1 MSLPPEQAQP
11 SAEVADLGHYLAVL
25 RARKWSVI
33 LVTLLVVGS
42 ALFFSFQQ
50 TPMYESTSKILLKQ
64 ITNPAQFSQPA
75 TSVINLGTERE
86 IMLSEEVAIRA
97 SDEIELPQS
106 PEGLV
111 QHLEVSVPG
120 ETQVLQVTFSD
131 PDPLRAQEGAAAF
144 TDAYLSYKTEQ
155 ATQAIQQLR
164 NPLESQIDELAAQ
177 IADID
182 ARAATA
188 ASQTGLQSERDV
200 LTSQIAVLR
209 SQLAPLSSVIVDPGD
224 VIQTANLPSAAA
236 SPNHLVNSTLALFVG
251 LVLGMALAF
260 LRERLDD
267 RLEGR
272 EDLEARAGAP
282 VLAIIPKVPGWRKK
296 SKAQLVTLDQPKSP
310 AAEAYRTLRT
320 GVLFVAQERGMQTL
334 MVASATSGEGKTT
347 TAANLAV
354 VLAHT
359 GKRVIL
365 VSADL
370 RKPRLHRFFGLP
382 HDFGVVNY
390 LSGEATLGEVLIDPG
405 IPNLRV
411 LASGPVPTAPAEL
424 LGSEAMGEMLAEL
437 REICDFLVVD
447 TPAVLAVADALTLM
461 PLADGVLYV
470 GHAEATTQGALTHAR
485 AQLDQ
490 VNADVFGSVLNAF
503 DPSKSRGYQYR
514 YYYQY
519 RYAYKDR
526 EPASSRGR

>member
-1 MSLPPEQAQP
+1 
-11 SAEVADLGHYLAVL
+11 
-25 RARKWSVI
+25 
-33 LVTLLVVGS
+33 
-42 ALFFSFQQ
+42 
-50 TPMYESTSKILLKQ
+50 
-64 ITNPAQFSQPA
+64 
-75 TSVINLGTERE
+75 
-86 IMLSEEVAIRA
+86 
-97 SDEIELPQS
+97 
-106 PEGLV
+106 
-111 QHLEVSVPG
+111 
-120 ETQVLQVTFSD
+120 
-131 PDPLRAQEGAAAF
+131 
-144 TDAYLSYKTEQ
+144 
-155 ATQAIQQLR
+155 
-164 NPLESQIDELAAQ
+164 
-177 IADID
+177 
-182 ARAATA
+182 
-188 ASQTGLQSERDV
+188 
-200 LTSQIAVLR
+200 
-209 SQLAPLSSVIVDPGD
+209 
-224 VIQTANLPSAAA
+224 
-236 SPNHLVNSTLALFVG
+236 VNGTLALFVG

-526 EPASSRGR
+526 EALPSRSAR